1 LGIKEKKKKKER
13 RHEKQEEK
21 EKEGKKMWG
30 GGGAIYIGD
39 FSMTHECYPH
49 QNKVKNTN

>member
-21 EKEGKKMWG
+21 EKEGKKRG
-30 GGGAIYIGD
+30 GGIYIGD
-39 FSMTHECYPH
+39 FSMTHECYPY

>member
-21 EKEGKKMWG
+21 EKEGKKMG

-39 FSMTHECYPH
+39 FSMTHECYPY

>member
-21 EKEGKKMWG
+21 EKEGKKMG
-30 GGGAIYIGD
+30 GGIYIGD
-39 FSMTHECYPH
+39 FSMTHECYPY

>member
-21 EKEGKKMWG
+21 EKEGKKIG
-30 GGGAIYIGD
+30 GGGIYIGD
-39 FSMTHECYPH
+39 FSMTHECYPY